1 MKKSWLVCILSI
13 VVLFSS
19 CGEVFVPLDSDSS
32 FNQTQEES
40 SIKES
45 LSSEESGVSSVD
57 KDSSSSVEDSFSSIE
72 DSSSSEE
79 ESDSDSSVMGDDDEN
94 HKDANNDGVCD
105 ICEETVTVTFDFFAI
120 NDLHGKFDD
129 TDDQAGVDELTTYL
143 KNARAKNENTLFLS
157 SGDMWQGSSE
167 SNLTKGL
174 ILTDWMN
181 EMDFTSM
188 TLGNH
193 EYDWGED
200 PIIANEAQAEFPF
213 LALNIFDAS
222 TDELVEYCQPSVMVE
237 KNGVQIGIIGAI
249 GDCYSSI
256 SSDKVQDVYFETGS
270 ALTALVKAESQKLRN
285 QGADYIIY
293 SLHDGYGQ
301 SYNYTKDVT
310 GSLGYYDVALS
321 NGYVDLVF
329 EGHSHQHYV
338 IRDSKGVYHLQGGG
352 DNDGITHAEVTINY
366 VNDTSVVNKAEYITS
381 STYASLQDDPIVDQ
395 LLEKYAEQIA
405 LANKK
410 LGYNA
415 KYRSS
420 DELRQILA
428 QLYYEAGLKKWGDQY
443 DIVLGGG
450 FMSARSPYNLY
461 VGNVIYSDVQMIF
474 PFDNELV
481 LCSISGYH
489 LKYKFFE
496 TSNSNYYIAYGE
508 YGESVKN
515 SIDMSKTYY
524 VITDRYSSQYA
535 PNNLTEIA
543 VYDTTTFARDLLADY
558 IEAGGLAS

>member
-1 MKKSWLVCILSI
+1 MKKGWIALILSI
-13 VVLFSS
+13 TALFSS
-19 CGEVFVPLDSDSS
+19 CGDVFTSS
-32 FNQTQEES
+32 ESGFNSNSVHSES
-40 SIKES
+40 SLEES
-45 LSSEESGVSSVD
+45 LSGE
-57 KDSSSSVEDSFSSIE
+57 KDSSSKDSLS
-72 DSSSSEE
+72 DSSSTSSGGGDVDEE
-79 ESDSDSSVMGDDDEN
+79 HKDEN
-94 HKDANNDGVCD
+94 DDGVCD
-105 ICEETVTVTFDFFAI
+105 ICEESVTVTFDFFAI

-129 TDDQAGVDELTTYL
+129 TDDQAGIDEMSTYL
-143 KNARAKNENTLFLS
+143 KNARTKNENTIFLS

-174 ILTDWMN
+174 IVTDWMN
-181 EMDFTSM
+181 EMGFSSM

-200 PIIANEAQAEFPF
+200 PIVTNEERAEFPF
-213 LALNIFDAS
+213 LAINIFDSS
-222 TDELVEYCQPSVMVE
+222 TQKRVEYCQPSVMVE

-270 ALTALVKAESQKLRN
+270 ALTALVKTESQKLRN
-285 QGADYIIY
+285 QGADFIVY

-301 SYNYTKDVT
+301 SYNYTKDVA
-310 GSLGYYDVALS
+310 GGLGYYDVALS

-329 EGHSHQHYV
+329 EGHTHQHYV
-338 IRDSKGVYHLQGGG
+338 IRDNKGVYHLQGGG

-366 VNDTSVVNKAEYITS
+366 INDTSVVHKAEYVTS
-381 STYASLQDDPIVDQ
+381 SAYASLQDDPIVDE

-415 KYRSS
+415 RYRSS
-420 DELRQILA
+420 GELRQILA
-428 QLYYEAGLKKWGDQY
+428 QLYYEAGLERWGDEY

-461 VGNVIYSDVQMIF
+461 VGEVIYSDVQMIF

-508 YGESVKN
+508 YGASVKD
-515 SIDMSKTYY
+515 SINMSKTYY

>member
-1 MKKSWLVCILSI
+1 MKKGWIALILSI
-13 VVLFSS
+13 AALFSS
-19 CGEVFVPLDSDSS
+19 CGDLFTVSESISS
-32 FNQTQEES
+32 SNGVHSES
-40 SIKES
+40 SLEAS
-45 LSSEESGVSSVD
+45 LSEKDSASVSSSE
-57 KDSSSSVEDSFSSIE
+57 KDSSSANSSGE
-72 DSSSSEE
+72 KDSSSVDS
-79 ESDSDSSVMGDDDEN
+79 SSDSSSDSSGGDVDEEHKDEN
-94 HKDANNDGVCD
+94 DDGICD
-105 ICEETVTVTFDFFAI
+105 ICEESVTVTFDFFAL

-129 TDDQAGVDELTTYL
+129 TDDQAGIDEMSTYL
-143 KNARAKNENTLFLS
+143 KNARAKNENTIFLS

-174 ILTDWMN
+174 IMTDWMN
-181 EMDFTSM
+181 AMGFTSM

-193 EYDWGED
+193 EYDWGKD
-200 PIIANEAQAEFPF
+200 PIVANAEQAEFPF
-213 LALNIFDAS
+213 LALNIFDSS
-222 TDELVEYCQPSVMVE
+222 TQERVEYCQPSVMVE

-270 ALTALVKAESQKLRN
+270 ALTELVKTESQKLRN
-285 QGADYIIY
+285 QGADFIVY

-301 SYNYTKDVT
+301 SYDYTKDVT
-310 GSLGYYDVALS
+310 GGLGYYDVALS

-329 EGHSHQHYV
+329 EGHTHQHYV
-338 IRDSKGVYHLQGGG
+338 IRDNKGVYHLQGGG

-366 VNDTSVVNKAEYITS
+366 VNDTSVVNTAEYVTS
-381 STYASLQDDPIVDQ
+381 SVYASLQDDPIVDE
-395 LLEKYAEQIA
+395 LLGKYAEQIA
-405 LANKK
+405 LASKK

-420 DELRQILA
+420 SELRQILA
-428 QLYYEAGLKKWGDQY
+428 QLYYEAGLERWGDEY

-461 VGNVIYSDVQMIF
+461 VGEVIYSDVQMIF

-481 LCSISGYH
+481 LCSVSGYN
-489 LKYKFFE
+489 LKFKFFE
-496 TSNSNYYIAYGE
+496 SSNSNYYIAYGE
-508 YGESVKN
+508 YGESVQN
-515 SIDMSKTYY
+515 SINMSKIYY
-524 VITDRYSSQYA
+524 IVTDRYTSQYA
-535 PNNLTEIA
+535 PNGLTEVA